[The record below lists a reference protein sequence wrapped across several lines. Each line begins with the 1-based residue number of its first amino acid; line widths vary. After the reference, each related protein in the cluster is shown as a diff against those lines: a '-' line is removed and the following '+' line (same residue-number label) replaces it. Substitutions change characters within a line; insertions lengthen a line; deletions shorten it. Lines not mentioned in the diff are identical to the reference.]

1 MKIEKISK
9 DAPKRIDAAAEYDD
23 QNFFEVDR
31 TRFMK
36 SWVVQEG
43 MISLIATSEVT
54 GKVTGLVCARPDDQ
68 GRIH

>member
-1 MKIEKISK
+1 
-9 DAPKRIDAAAEYDD
+9 
-23 QNFFEVDR
+23 
-31 TRFMK
+31 MK